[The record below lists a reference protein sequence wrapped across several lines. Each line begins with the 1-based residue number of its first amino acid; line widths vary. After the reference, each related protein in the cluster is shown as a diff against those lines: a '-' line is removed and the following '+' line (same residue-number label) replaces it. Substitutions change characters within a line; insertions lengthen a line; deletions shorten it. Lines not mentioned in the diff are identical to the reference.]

1 MNTLIK
7 HINKKVVLDNKNKPI
22 EVIINYKLW
31 TAIENILKVHKKVMT
46 KNKLQKYVNTIKLKE
61 NPVKF
66 QQRMRYEWQ

>member
-7 HINKKVVLDNKNKPI
+7 HINKKVVFDNRNKPI

-31 TAIENILKVHKKVMT
+31 TAIENILKLPQKSMT

-61 NPVKF
+61 NPIKF
-66 QQRMRYEWQ
+66 QRRMRYEWQ